1 MPASHISITLNI
13 KFQTMKILVLGA
25 GGTGGYFG
33 GRLAASGA
41 DVTFLVRERRAAQLA
56 QDGLIIESPKDRVVV
71 KAKTVQAGALISQ
84 PGPEYDIVIL
94 SCKAYDLASSIEAIR
109 PAMAAHTCI
118 VPLLNGIAHIDTLD
132 AAFGKARVMGGSCQI
147 AATLTKDG
155 VVKSMAD
162 AHSIT
167 WGARE
172 PAQQTVAE
180 KLGEAFAGA
189 TLVDAK
195 VSATS
200 MLDMW
205 EKVAFLSTLAGMTCL
220 MRASVGEIMA
230 TPDGRDIML
239 RYVRTSMAIATA
251 AGYAPRPAVV
261 ERFEKILTSPGLPLT
276 ASMLRDLEG
285 GGEVEADH
293 IVGFMLGKARE
304 YKIDDSLIAVAYTHL
319 KAYQNRRAANRLPK

>member
-1 MPASHISITLNI
+1 
-13 KFQTMKILVLGA
+13 MKILVLGA

-33 GRLAASGA
+33 GRLAQAGA

-71 KAKTVQAGALISQ
+71 KVKTVQAGAVK
-84 PGPEYDIVIL
+84 PEFDIVIL
-94 SCKAYDLASSIEAIR
+94 SCKAYDLDSSITAIT

-132 AAFGKARVMGGSCQI
+132 AAFGKTRVMGGSCQI

-172 PAQQTVAE
+172 PSQQVLAE
-180 KLGEAFAGA
+180 QLGDAFSK
-189 TLVDAK
+189 TIVDWK

-220 MRASVGEIMA
+220 MRATVGEILA
-230 TPDGRDIML
+230 TPDGRAIMQ
-239 RYVRTSMAIATA
+239 RYARTSMAIAAA
-251 AGYAPRPAVV
+251 AGYAPRAHVV
-261 ERFEKILTSPGLPLT
+261 ERFDKILGSSGLLLT
-276 ASMLRDLEG
+276 ASMLRDLES

-293 IVGFMLGKARE
+293 IVGFMLDRARE
-304 YKIDDSLIAVAYTHL
+304 YKIDDSLIAVAHTHL
-319 KAYQNRRAANRLPK
+319 KAYQNRRAAGRLPT

>member
-1 MPASHISITLNI
+1 MHDVAKLRLLVSFNFSRKFSI
-13 KFQTMKILVLGA
+13 MKILVLGA

-33 GRLAASGA
+33 GRLAQAGA
-41 DVTFLVRERRAAQLA
+41 DVTFLVRERRAQQLA
-56 QDGLIIESPKDRVVV
+56 QDGLIIESPKDRVIV
-71 KAKTVQAGALISQ
+71 KVKTVMAAAVK
-84 PGPEYDIVIL
+84 PEFDIVIL
-94 SCKAYDLASSIEAIR
+94 SCKAYDLASSITAIT

-118 VPLLNGIAHIDTLD
+118 VPLLNGISHIDTLD

-147 AATLTKDG
+147 AATLTRDG

-167 WGARE
+167 WGARD
-172 PAQQTVAE
+172 PSQQALAE
-180 KLGEAFAGA
+180 QLGEAFSK
-189 TLVDAK
+189 TIVDWK

-220 MRASVGEIMA
+220 MRANVGEILA
-230 TPDGRDIML
+230 TADGKSIMQ
-239 RYVRTSMAIATA
+239 RYIKTSMAIATA

-261 ERFEKILTSPGLPLT
+261 ERFEKTLNSTGLPLT

-293 IVGFMLGKARE
+293 IVGFMLAKARE
-304 YKIDDSLIAVAYTHL
+304 YHIDDVLIAAAYTHL
-319 KAYQNRRAANRLPK
+319 KAYQNRRAAGRLPK

>member
-1 MPASHISITLNI
+1 
-13 KFQTMKILVLGA
+13 MKILVLGA

-33 GRLAASGA
+33 GRLAQAGA
-41 DVTFLVRERRAAQLA
+41 DVTFLVRERRAQQLA
-56 QDGLIIESPKDRVVV
+56 HDGLIIESPKDRVVV
-71 KAKTVQAGALISQ
+71 TVKTVMAAAVK
-84 PGPEYDIVIL
+84 PEFDIVIL
-94 SCKAYDLASSIEAIR
+94 SCKAYDLASSIAAIT

-118 VPLLNGIAHIDTLD
+118 VPLLNGISHIDTLD

-147 AATLTKDG
+147 AATLTRYG

-172 PAQQTVAE
+172 PSQQTLAE
-180 KLGEAFAGA
+180 QLGEAFSK
-189 TLVDAK
+189 TIVDWK

-220 MRASVGEIMA
+220 MRANIGEILA
-230 TPDGRDIML
+230 TPDGRAIMQ
-239 RYVRTSMAIATA
+239 RYIKTSMAIAA
-251 AGYAPRPAVV
+251 AGYPPRPAVV
-261 ERFEKILTSPGLPLT
+261 ERFEKILGSTGLSLT

-293 IVGFMLGKARE
+293 IVGFMLAKARE
-304 YKIDDSLIAVAYTHL
+304 YRIDDSLIAVAYTHL